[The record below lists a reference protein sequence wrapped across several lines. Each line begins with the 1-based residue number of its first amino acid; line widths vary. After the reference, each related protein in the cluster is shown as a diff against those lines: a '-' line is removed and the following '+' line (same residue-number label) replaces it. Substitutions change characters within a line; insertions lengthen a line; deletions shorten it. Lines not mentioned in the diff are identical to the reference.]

1 MSIRVLYITGET
13 VPGNNG
19 GSVHVWEVAS
29 NLSRLGYNV
38 TLISQKQGTLAH
50 SEYLK
55 GVKLLRPNMQYLN
68 KILPIAGLKLLP
80 KLLMRKF
87 DIIIERYVT
96 FGGVGTIYSKLKKIP
111 LILEVNSP
119 HTEELIWRYNITSR
133 AIVNMLRSWRNVQ
146 FAQAK
151 KVIATSLTVVPE
163 HARLKT
169 EQVRWAANTDMFR
182 PELINTEKADSLRK
196 TYNLGN
202 KFTVVFAGTFRK
214 WHGALDLPEIV
225 KTVISKDKN
234 VQFLFVG
241 GGECLDEVKA
251 KIASL
256 DLSQYVIF
264 VGEQK
269 YEMMPY
275 FMAISDVGIAPYN
288 AAYYKPLK
296 DFGFFWSPLKIFEY
310 MASGLPVITVSYD
323 PLPEIVIN
331 GETGFITPAE
341 EPSKTAEAILD
352 LAKNPLNASHIGK
365 KAREF
370 VKNNYT
376 WKLHVDNLDR
386 IIKTTLEKINNF

>member
-1 MSIRVLYITGET
+1 MSIKVLYITGET

-29 NLSRLGYNV
+29 NLSRLGYDV

-55 GVKLLRPNMQYLN
+55 GVKLLRTNMQYSN
-68 KILPIAGLKLLP
+68 KILSIAGLKLLP
-80 KLLMRKF
+80 ELLMRSF

-133 AIVNMLRSWRNVQ
+133 AIVNILRSWRNVQ
-146 FAQAK
+146 FTQAK
-151 KVIATSLTVVPE
+151 KVIATSLTVVPK

-182 PELINTEKADSLRK
+182 SELRNTEKANEIRK
-196 TYNLGN
+196 TYNLEN

-214 WHGALDLPEIV
+214 WHGALDLPKIV
-225 KTVISKDKN
+225 RSVISKDKN

-251 KIASL
+251 KIR
-256 DLSQYVIF
+256 DMHLSQYAVF
-264 VGEQK
+264 TGTRE
-269 YEMMPY
+269 YEIMPY
-275 FMAISDVGIAPYN
+275 LMAVSDVGIAPYN
-288 AAYYKPLK
+288 AAYYKPLE

-331 GETGFITPAE
+331 GETGFITPTE
-341 EPSKTAEAILD
+341 DPSKIAEAIINLT
-352 LAKNPLNASHIGK
+352 KNPLNASSMGK
-365 KAREF
+365 KARES
-370 VKNNYT
+370 VENNYT
-376 WKLHVDNLDR
+376 WKLHVDNLDKMIR
-386 IIKTTLEKINNF
+386 DTLKGN

>member
-1 MSIRVLYITGET
+1 MSIKVLYITGET

-29 NLSRLGYNV
+29 NLSELGYDV
-38 TLISQKQGTLAH
+38 TLISQKSKTLTS

-55 GVKLLRPNMQYLN
+55 GVKLLRTNMRYSN

-80 KLLMRKF
+80 ELLMRKF
-87 DIIIERYVT
+87 DVIIERYVT
-96 FGGVGTIYSKLKKIP
+96 FGGAGTIYSKLKKIP

-119 HTEELIWRYNITSR
+119 HTEELIWRYNITCKTT
-133 AIVNMLRSWRNVQ
+133 ANTLRFWRNVQ

-182 PELINTEKADSLRK
+182 LELRNTDKANSIRK
-196 TYNLGN
+196 TYNLEN
-202 KFTVVFAGTFRK
+202 KFTVVFVGTFRK
-214 WHGALDLPEIV
+214 WHGALDLPELV
-225 KTVISKDKN
+225 KAVIDKDKN

-241 GGECLDEVKA
+241 GGECLNEVKA
-251 KIASL
+251 KIG
-256 DLSQYVIF
+256 DMNLSRHVIF
-264 VGEQK
+264 TGTQK

-275 FMAISDVGIAPYN
+275 FMAVSDVGIAPYN

-341 EPSKTAEAILD
+341 DTSKIAGAIID
-352 LAKNPLNASHIGK
+352 LAKNPLNASRMGK

-376 WKLHVDNLDR
+376 WKLHVDNLDK
-386 IIKTTLEKINNF
+386 IIKSNLERN

>member
-1 MSIRVLYITGET
+1 MSIKVLYITGET

-29 NLSRLGYNV
+29 NLSRLGYEV
-38 TLISQKQGTLAH
+38 TLISQKQGELAR

-55 GVKLLRPNMQYLN
+55 GVKLLRTNMQYSN
-68 KILPIAGLKLLP
+68 KILSIAGLKLLP
-80 KLLMRKF
+80 KLMMRRF

-119 HTEELIWRYNITSR
+119 HTEELIWRYNITCK
-133 AIVNMLRSWRNVQ
+133 AIVNILRFWRNVQ
-146 FAQAK
+146 FTQAK

-163 HARLKT
+163 HARSKT
-169 EQVRWAANTDMFR
+169 KQVRWAANTDMFR
-182 PELINTEKADSLRK
+182 PELRNTDKANNIRK
-196 TYNLGN
+196 RYNLEN
-202 KFTVVFAGTFRK
+202 KFTVMFAGTFRK
-214 WHGALDLPEIV
+214 WHGALDLPKIV
-225 KTVISKDKN
+225 RSVISEDN
-234 VQFLFVG
+234 NIQFLFVG

-251 KIASL
+251 KIRDRHL
-256 DLSQYVIF
+256 IQHVIF
-264 VGEQK
+264 TGTQK
-269 YEMMPY
+269 YEIMPY
-275 FMAISDVGIAPYN
+275 FMAVSDVGIAPYN

-341 EPSKTAEAILD
+341 DPSKIAEAIIN
-352 LAKNPLNASHIGK
+352 LAKNPLNVSRMGK
-365 KAREF
+365 AARES
-370 VKNNYT
+370 VENNYT
-376 WKLHVDNLDR
+376 WKLHVDNLDKM
-386 IIKTTLEKINNF
+386 IKDTLKRS

>member
-1 MSIRVLYITGET
+1 MSIKVLYITGET

-29 NLSRLGYNV
+29 NLCRLGYEV
-38 TLISQKQGTLAH
+38 TLISQKQGTLAR

-55 GVKLLRPNMQYLN
+55 GVKLLRTNMQYSN
-68 KILPIAGLKLLP
+68 KILSIAGLKLLP
-80 KLLMRKF
+80 ELLMKNF

-119 HTEELIWRYNITSR
+119 HTEELIWRYNITCKTT
-133 AIVNMLRSWRNVQ
+133 INILRTWRDIQ
-146 FAQAK
+146 FRQAK
-151 KVIATSLTVVPE
+151 RVIATSLTVVPE

-169 EQVRWAANTDMFR
+169 EQVRWAANTDMFA
-182 PELINTEKADSLRK
+182 PELRNTDKANNIRK
-196 TYNLGN
+196 IYNLEN

-214 WHGALDLPEIV
+214 WHGALDLPELV
-225 KTVISKDKN
+225 RAVVSKAKN

-251 KIASL
+251 KIR
-256 DLSQYVIF
+256 DMHLSQYVVF
-264 VGEQK
+264 AGTQK

-275 FMAISDVGIAPYN
+275 FMAAADAGIAPYN

-323 PLPEIVIN
+323 PLPKIVIN

-341 EPSKTAEAILD
+341 DPSKIAEAIIN
-352 LAKNPLNASHIGK
+352 LAKNPLNASRMGK
-365 KAREF
+365 GAREF

-376 WKLHVDNLDR
+376 WKLHVNNLDK
-386 IIKTTLEKINNF
+386 IIKSTIEKIR

>member
-1 MSIRVLYITGET
+1 MSIKALYITGET

-29 NLSRLGYNV
+29 NLSRLGYDI

-50 SEYLK
+50 SEYSK
-55 GVKLLRPNMQYLN
+55 GVKLLRTNMQYLN
-68 KILPIAGLKLLP
+68 KILSIAALKLLP
-80 KLLMRKF
+80 ELLMRRF

-119 HTEELIWRYNITSR
+119 HTEELIWRYNITCKTT
-133 AIVNMLRSWRNVQ
+133 INILRTWRDIQ
-146 FAQAK
+146 FRQAK

-169 EQVRWAANTDMFR
+169 EQVRWAANTDMFA
-182 PELINTEKADSLRK
+182 PELRNTDKANNIRK
-196 TYNLGN
+196 IYNLEN

-214 WHGALDLPEIV
+214 WHGALDLPELV
-225 KTVISKDKN
+225 RAVVSKAKN

-251 KIASL
+251 KIR
-256 DLSQYVIF
+256 DMHLSQYVVF
-264 VGEQK
+264 AGTQK

-275 FMAISDVGIAPYN
+275 FMAVSNVGIAPYN
-288 AAYYKPLK
+288 ATYYKPLE
-296 DFGFFWSPLKIFEY
+296 DFGFFWSPLKVFEY

-323 PLPEIVIN
+323 PLPKIVIN

-341 EPSKTAEAILD
+341 DPSKIAEAIIN
-352 LAKNPLNASHIGK
+352 LAKNPLNASNMGK

-370 VKNNYT
+370 VENNYT
-376 WKLHVDNLDR
+376 WKLHVDNLDK
-386 IIKTTLEKINNF
+386 IIKTIVDV

>member
-29 NLSRLGYNV
+29 NLSGLGYDV
-38 TLISQKQGTLAH
+38 TLISQRQRTLARL
-50 SEYLK
+50 EYLN
-55 GVKLLRPNMQYLN
+55 GVKLLRANMQYSN
-68 KILPIAGLKLLP
+68 KILSIACLKLLP
-80 KLLMRKF
+80 ELLMRKF

-119 HTEELIWRYNITSR
+119 HTEELIWRYNITNR
-133 AIVNMLRSWRNVQ
+133 AIVNTLRYWRDIQ
-146 FAQAK
+146 FRQAK

-163 HARLKT
+163 HTRLKT

-182 PELINTEKADSLRK
+182 HELRSTEKADNLRK
-196 TYNLGN
+196 TYNLEN

-225 KTVISKDKN
+225 RTVISKDKN

-269 YEMMPY
+269 YEIMPY
-275 FMAISDVGIAPYN
+275 FMAISNVGIAPYN

-331 GETGFITPAE
+331 EETGFTTPAE
-341 EPSKTAEAILD
+341 DPSKIAKAILD
-352 LAKNPLNASHIGK
+352 LAKNPFNASSMGK

-370 VKNNYT
+370 VENNYT

-386 IIKTTLEKINNF
+386 IIKRTIEKIR